1 MSRNVDFYKMVL
13 DKRYL
18 DKTSGMTKQGQTL
31 TGVHFIDD
39 TEIVNPTLKLSDFD
53 EDKVNYVYIPC
64 LRRYYYVSGVT
75 YSKGYYY
82 VNLHVDVLMSFKDS
96 IKKQTVVADRSAS
109 QYRQYIDDNILKTEQ
124 YRGEYMKP
132 FGNQPF
138 NLGTVNFVLGVLG
151 SQDE

>member
-1 MSRNVDFYKMVL
+1 MVL

-18 DKTSGMTKQGQTL
+18 DKTGGMTKQGQTL

-53 EDKVNYVYIPC
+53 EDKVNYVYIPS

-138 NLGTVNFVLGVLG
+138 NLGTVNFILGVLG